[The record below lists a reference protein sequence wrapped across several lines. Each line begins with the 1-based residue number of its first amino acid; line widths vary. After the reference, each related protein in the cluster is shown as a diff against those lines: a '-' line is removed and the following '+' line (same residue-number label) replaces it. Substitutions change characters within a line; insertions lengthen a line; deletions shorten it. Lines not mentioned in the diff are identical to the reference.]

1 MDFIYV
7 ARFLADDIPGPIK
20 TEMMEFVQRE
30 LRTNTWMRAQSL
42 LDSAAKDSDRPDH
55 GPLGAYD
62 GWPAGTME
70 AFAMFGKPQEALNF
84 YRAVAPLTQEGS
96 WAQAHELWGDDKENK
111 NARVRI
117 AERGWHARD
126 EMVGVAFSQV
136 MLKSFFGFE
145 PTVSGESLHQGKL
158 PIDFSGTISNV
169 LYAGKYYNI
178 TCNQGTVEM
187 IAQ

>member
-7 ARFLADDIPGPIK
+7 ARFLAGDIPVPIK
-20 TEMMEFVQRE
+20 KEMMDFVQRE

-42 LDSAAKDSDRPDH
+42 LDSAAKDSDRPDQ

-70 AFAMFGKPQEALNF
+70 AFAMFGKPQEALDF
-84 YRAVAPLTQEGS
+84 YRAVEPLTQEGS

-126 EMVGVAFSQV
+126 EMVGVDFSQV

-145 PTVSGESLHQGKL
+145 PTIDGEALDKSNL
-158 PIDFSGTISNV
+158 PIDFSGTMSNV

-178 TCNQGTVEM
+178 SCKNGTVKM